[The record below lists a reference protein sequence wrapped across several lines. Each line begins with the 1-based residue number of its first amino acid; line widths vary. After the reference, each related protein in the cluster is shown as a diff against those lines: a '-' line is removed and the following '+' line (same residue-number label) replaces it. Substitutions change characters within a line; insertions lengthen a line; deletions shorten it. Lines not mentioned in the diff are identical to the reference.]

1 MGALLEKLDTFG
13 ERLPTFNIK
22 GNEKVNTRIG
32 GIATLIIFAVVVA
45 FGGLKLDHLLA
56 RKNPNL
62 SSYTKDLDVD
72 ETLNLSER
80 KFRMAFSIEP
90 YYAPYEIK
98 NDPDFVRW
106 VFQLWG
112 KKDGISYEK
121 ILPYHLCTEEDYAEF
136 YPI

>member
-1 MGALLEKLDTFG
+1 MGSLLEKLDAFG
-13 ERLPTFNIK
+13 EPLPTFNIR
-22 GNEKVNTRIG
+22 GNEQVTTRAG
-32 GIATLIIFAVVVA
+32 GIATLIIFVVLLV
-45 FGGLKLDHLLA
+45 FGGLKFEQLLA

-62 SSYTKDLDVD
+62 RSYTKDLDVD

-90 YYAPYEIK
+90 YYAPFELK
-98 NDPDFVRW
+98 NDPDYVRW